1 MTAINKAFKKAR
13 GLPKKTSIYT
23 RRSKLL
29 EMESIPNSHL
39 FELIYFHFFIGT
51 INIKTVKWFIKAMPK
66 ATLKDLLL
74 LDAKEFEKEP
84 IKTQFYILKLKDHFT
99 FQVLTKHAP
108 EIKRLLTKGI
118 M

>member
-1 MTAINKAFKKAR
+1 MLAIDKAFKKAKSY
-13 GLPKKTSIYT
+13 PKKTSIYT

-29 EMESIPNSHL
+29 THNFPDSHL
-39 FELIYFHFFIGT
+39 FELICFHFLIGT
-51 INIKTVKWFIKAMPK
+51 INIKAVRWFIKSMPN

-99 FQVLTKHAP
+99 FQVLSKHAP
-108 EIKRLLTKGI
+108 EVKRLLTNGI
-118 M
+118 I

>member
-1 MTAINKAFKKAR
+1 MSAALKAFKKAR

-23 RRSKLL
+23 RRAKLL
-29 EMESIPNSHL
+29 THDIPNSHL
-39 FELIYFHFFIGT
+39 FELICFHFFIGT
-51 INIKTVKWFIKAMPK
+51 INIKTVKWFIREMPN

-74 LDAKEFEKEP
+74 LDAREFEKEP

-108 EIKRLLTKGI
+108 NIKRLLTKGI